1 MKADKKTFSPVILIH
16 LVGILFFAAGLCI
29 NPLKI
34 TRAFFSDE
42 SVYYT
47 MAYSFAYDGDMEF
60 EHQDLLR
67 VYKEFAAGPQGIV
80 LKLNERDGT
89 IVFGKAFL
97 YALVAAPFVFL
108 FKTNGFLVLH
118 AFLLWLNLLCA
129 YRFCS
134 TFMQPRSATLFSF
147 FYFLANASLVYLFW
161 MTPEYFNMSL
171 VCFAFF
177 FFTSAETLKSKLKI
191 FNSPYS
197 YIFSALFLAMATYS
211 KPTNAVLI
219 VPLGIWLFVRK
230 KILIAMIAL
239 TAFLLGTMGLLGT
252 NVFFTGDWNYQ
263 AGKRAVFYNRFP
275 YERPGISPFAPFK
288 SKREVSVSY
297 DTYRPPFY
305 LKAFAYNWLYFF
317 FGRYSGLTVY
327 FFPMFFALIYY
338 LFSKKSGLSRA
349 IYAAGWIGIL
359 TYMVGI
365 PWNYFGGSGTIG
377 NRYLINAFPVLL
389 FAMTQE
395 PSRKWIAGG
404 LASSLLCS
412 SVFLATPIF
421 SSFNNSFHQ
430 QNYLFRILPVEMTLL
445 ADLPFN
451 TNRRAVRVAFDLPPA
466 YFLYFAD
473 DNSYLQE
480 SFDHYIGFWVKG
492 ERTSEVILRTF
503 EPVSRM
509 RLTIKSMKANNVLT
523 VKTGNDTAVIPLKE
537 SSFYEGEV
545 RLPKPLPYDRDN
557 RGATYL
563 YDIKF
568 HSESGV
574 ISSQGGMGE
583 RYLGAFV
590 RIELPEAVRKEI
602 PEEEPSD

>member
-1 MKADKKTFSPVILIH
+1 
-16 LVGILFFAAGLCI
+16 
-29 NPLKI
+29 
-34 TRAFFSDE
+34 
-42 SVYYT
+42 
-47 MAYSFAYDGDMEF
+47 
-60 EHQDLLR
+60 
-67 VYKEFAAGPQGIV
+67 
-80 LKLNERDGT
+80 
-89 IVFGKAFL
+89 
-97 YALVAAPFVFL
+97 
-108 FKTNGFLVLH
+108 
-118 AFLLWLNLLCA
+118 
-129 YRFCS
+129 
-134 TFMQPRSATLFSF
+134 
-147 FYFLANASLVYLFW
+147 
-161 MTPEYFNMSL
+161 
-171 VCFAFF
+171 
-177 FFTSAETLKSKLKI
+177 
-191 FNSPYS
+191 
-197 YIFSALFLAMATYS
+197 
-211 KPTNAVLI
+211 
-219 VPLGIWLFVRK
+219 
-230 KILIAMIAL
+230 
-239 TAFLLGTMGLLGT
+239 
-252 NVFFTGDWNYQ
+252 
-263 AGKRAVFYNRFP
+263 
-275 YERPGISPFAPFK
+275 
-288 SKREVSVSY
+288 
-297 DTYRPPFY
+297 
-305 LKAFAYNWLYFF
+305 
-317 FGRYSGLTVY
+317 
-327 FFPMFFALIYY
+327 
-338 LFSKKSGLSRA
+338 
-349 IYAAGWIGIL
+349 
-359 TYMVGI
+359 VGI

-404 LASSLLCS
+404 LASSLLYS

-430 QNYLFRILPVEMTLL
+430 QNYLFRNLPVEMTLL

-509 RLTIKSMKANNVLT
+509 RLRIKSMKANNVLT

-537 SSFYEGEV
+537 PSFYEGEV